1 MSSLDVLDLVAP
13 GPVDLPDLAGAPDLL
28 PLDAGDHVRFTF
40 AMESCIGC
48 HACEVACA
56 EENSTPVGV
65 AWRRVGEVEGGSF
78 PETRRHSVSMGCN
91 HCLEPA
97 CLIGCPTN
105 AYIKADNG
113 VVIHQQSECVGC
125 GYCTWT
131 CPYEVP
137 KFDPAKGVVSKCNL
151 CQPRLEAG
159 QDPACVNACPTRAL
173 GVERVD
179 PDVWRGDHSGAD
191 APGLPP
197 SALTVST
204 TRFVLPA
211 DLRDDV
217 SGVDADHAR
226 PADPHWPLIL
236 LTLLSQVAVG
246 ALCVTTALA
255 LAIRLGVVGLGG
267 AGRGGLGL
275 AGTGLGLGGAGI
287 SGSAGSPGTAGLV
300 GGLWAAAAV
309 GAVAMVASVFHL
321 GRPGRAWK
329 AMRNLRRSW
338 LSREVALLSAFAGLA
353 GGAALVATVV
363 GPGAPLS
370 LGLEVA
376 GSLVGVAGLYASAR
390 LYRIPARPAWD
401 SPRTVVS
408 FLATALAMGPLV
420 VLVVLTGGGLVGG
433 LPGGGSV
440 LTAGGGLTGGGSVL
454 TAGGG
459 RVLVGLAAGG
469 LVLGLGCL
477 GHLMSGVARQSAR
490 ELRLT
495 SRLLFGPMRFL
506 VAARVAT
513 GLAGLAGCGW
523 VLLAPTAGP
532 LGPSRLGEALT
543 LGGILAL
550 AGLSELVGR
559 YLFYVS
565 VTSMTAARGWWGP
578 R

>member
-1 MSSLDVLDLVAP
+1 VSSLAVLDRAGPLP
-13 GPVDLPDLAGAPDLL
+13 GPIGVPERL

-78 PETRRHSVSMGCN
+78 PETRRHNVSMGCN

-113 VVIHQQSECVGC
+113 VVIHQESECVGC

-159 QDPACVNACPTRAL
+159 LDPACVNACPTRAL

-179 PDVWRGDHSGAD
+179 SDVWRGDHSGAD
-191 APGLPP
+191 APGLP
-197 SALTVST
+197 SASLTIST
-204 TRFVLPA
+204 TRFLLPA
-211 DLRDDV
+211 ALRDDV
-217 SGVDADHAR
+217 AGVDADQAR

-246 ALCVTTALA
+246 VLCATTALA
-255 LAIRLGVVGLGG
+255 LAARLGV
-267 AGRGGLGL
+267 AGVSDPGL
-275 AGTGLGLGGAGI
+275 AARSGLL
-287 SGSAGSPGTAGLV
+287 
-300 GGLWAAAAV
+300 GGLWASAAV
-309 GAVAMVASVFHL
+309 GAAAMVASVFHL

-353 GGAALVATVV
+353 GVGALVASLV
-363 GPGAPLS
+363 GAGTSLS
-370 LGLEVA
+370 LGLDAA

-401 SPRTVVS
+401 SPRTIVS
-408 FLATALAMGPLV
+408 FMTTALAVGPLV
-420 VLVVLTGGGLVGG
+420 VLVVLAALAGGDLTDGRGLTVGGLAGGGGLVGG
-433 LPGGGSV
+433 GQILVGV
-440 LTAGGGLTGGGSVL
+440 AGVG
-454 TAGGG
+454 
-459 RVLVGLAAGG
+459 VLV
-469 LVLGLGCL
+469 GLGCL
-477 GHLMSGVARQSAR
+477 GHLMSGVAGQPTR

-506 VAARVAT
+506 VVARVTT
-513 GLAGLAGCGW
+513 GLAGLAGCAW

-532 LGPSRLGEALT
+532 LGPSHLGEALT
-543 LGGILAL
+543 LAGILVL
-550 AGLSELVGR
+550 AGVSEMVGR